1 MSKTFKPFGLCDADV
16 HWVHSM
22 CLSKLADK
30 AYVCD
35 QELRQ
40 QVHLLGDDVLQ
51 RFSTLN
57 VYILYCA
64 YRSDV
69 FVSDLFVHLID
80 QPDCVGI
87 PTGNVRIQG
96 DVIKH
101 QIAFPDGMRYMPDY
115 ELCPVGDSL

>member
-30 AYVCD
+30 ASAVDFFMRSY
-35 QELRQ
+35 R
-40 QVHLLGDDVLQ
+40 GDEPLFNT
-51 RFSTLN
+51 RN
-57 VYILYCA
+57 AYILYCA

-69 FVSDLFVHLID
+69 FVSDLLVSLVD

-96 DVIKH
+96 DVFKH
-101 QIAFPDGMRYMPDY
+101 QIAFPDGMRYIPDY
-115 ELCPVGDSL
+115 AINCRR